1 MVSLPQELIDD
12 IVSYVEDRPSQE
24 ACSLVA
30 KTFALPSQRI
40 LFRRMSFV
48 TLDFG
53 LPDAATRRLQQ
64 AAEIFAESPHLVPF
78 VRTLEILMLR
88 TLEGCAA
95 LEAILRALRVGK
107 VRHLTIRGSLDH
119 IRSSLRERIAEFI
132 FQASLQDV
140 VFITLGVAHPSLIA
154 DAFASCSKVS
164 LSCQYISDSDS
175 LGVEMYQPQ
184 EKTGGHAHVE
194 ELIVMIGGGS
204 GNFFSRPNI
213 SQCMGRLRHLEIH
226 LDDFLVIHAAC
237 RTTLTHLTL
246 YNFSA
251 AGFRK
256 FPRLEALHSLTLW
269 AEMSKWPAELS
280 AIAASLPT
288 AVPLL
293 EVLTMAVVT
302 NYYSPPL
309 EHTSYPEIDAA
320 LAILL
325 HLREMKLTLMEGYS
339 NHVDPI
345 PYRQCFEAALPQALE
360 AGLLTFTVDPSI
372 HCNPRPTIR

>member
-1 MVSLPQELIDD
+1 LY
-12 IVSYVEDRPSQE
+12 VSYISPLTPPV
-24 ACSLVA
+24 L
-30 KTFALPSQRI
+30 
-40 LFRRMSFV
+40 
-48 TLDFG
+48 
-53 LPDAATRRLQQ
+53 
-64 AAEIFAESPHLVPF
+64 IFHTA
-78 VRTLEILMLR
+78 
-88 TLEGCAA
+88 
-95 LEAILRALRVGK
+95 
-107 VRHLTIRGSLDH
+107 
-119 IRSSLRERIAEFI
+119 
-132 FQASLQDV
+132 
-140 VFITLGVAHPSLIA
+140 
-154 DAFASCSKVS
+154 
-164 LSCQYISDSDS
+164 
-175 LGVEMYQPQ
+175 
-184 EKTGGHAHVE
+184 
-194 ELIVMIGGGS
+194 
-204 GNFFSRPNI
+204 
-213 SQCMGRLRHLEIH
+213 
-226 LDDFLVIHAAC
+226 
-237 RTTLTHLTL
+237 
-246 YNFSA
+246 A

-372 HCNPRPTIR
+372 HCNPRPTTRSGDSFPVKGVLLGLNVN